1 MVSTKRGQITPE
13 SRYNA
18 QHHILHI
25 VLLCLAN
32 SWVCR
37 MPLTLS
43 LWRDHLFWKLRKYLH
58 QKKYGQKTKK
68 INTYMLQLKILQT
81 LLACIQVN
89 STDCFDIILNIHD
102 GLTSAR
108 NIINHCTANGVG
120 FRRSNGCKLQMND
133 NEDNIFLSNVMNNE
147 YTVYM

>member
-1 MVSTKRGQITPE
+1 VDVPDATD
-13 SRYNA
+13 A
-18 QHHILHI
+18 
-25 VLLCLAN
+25 
-32 SWVCR
+32 
-37 MPLTLS
+37 LTLATS
-43 LWRDHLFWKLRKYLH
+43 PFSEASKISASIEIWS
-58 QKKYGQKTKK
+58 KKQNK

-133 NEDNIFLSNVMNNE
+133 NEDNFFLSNDE
-147 YTVYM
+147 Q

>member
-1 MVSTKRGQITPE
+1 VDVPDAT
-13 SRYNA
+13 NA
-18 QHHILHI
+18 
-25 VLLCLAN
+25 
-32 SWVCR
+32 
-37 MPLTLS
+37 LTLATS
-43 LWRDHLFWKLRKYLH
+43 PFLEASKMLSASKEIWS
-58 QKKYGQKTKK
+58 KTKK